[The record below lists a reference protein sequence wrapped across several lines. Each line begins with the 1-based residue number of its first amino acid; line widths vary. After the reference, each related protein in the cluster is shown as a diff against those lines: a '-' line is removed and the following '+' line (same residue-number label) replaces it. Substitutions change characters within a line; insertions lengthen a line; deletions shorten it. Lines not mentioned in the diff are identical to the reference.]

1 MNKIADLFGNPSV
14 SQLLKFEGPK
24 FCIIHQIS
32 TLQDYKTK
40 AISIVFLDLSN
51 FLKLWKGN

>member
-14 SQLLKFEGPK
+14 SELLKFEGPK
-24 FCIIHQIS
+24 FCIIDQIA

-40 AISIVFLDLSN
+40 TISIVFIDLSN
-51 FLKLWKGN
+51 LLKLWKGN